1 MAKKSISSTDLV
13 WLIHEKLKESGDYP
27 QSGLSIAIVP
37 ADGVGWTALMAS
49 RQRAKFPHCA
59 KQIRTIEKQLRE
71 TYALKG

>member
-37 ADGVGWTALMAS
+37 ADGVGWTALMSS
-49 RQRAKFPHCA
+49 RQRTKYPRCE
-59 KQIRTIEKQLRE
+59 KRIRTIEKQLRE
-71 TYALKG
+71 TYVLKG